1 MGPKYAKR
9 QKVRIISAKNQHLK
23 PKYPQ
28 FEEYVSD
35 SGTVIDSYWFGIS
48 EPYRPV
54 RRPKPRIFDHYLYT
68 IRLDKDGS
76 KFKLV
81 PEDALEAME

>member
-9 QKVRIISAKNQHLK
+9 QKVRIISVKNQHLK
-23 PKYPQ
+23 PMYPQ

-35 SGTVIDSYWFGIS
+35 SGIVINSYWFGIS

-54 RRPKPRIFDHYLYT
+54 RRPKPRIFDHYLYM
-68 IRLDKDGS
+68 IRLDKDRSRIKG
-76 KFKLV
+76 V
-81 PEDALEAME
+81 PEDALESIE